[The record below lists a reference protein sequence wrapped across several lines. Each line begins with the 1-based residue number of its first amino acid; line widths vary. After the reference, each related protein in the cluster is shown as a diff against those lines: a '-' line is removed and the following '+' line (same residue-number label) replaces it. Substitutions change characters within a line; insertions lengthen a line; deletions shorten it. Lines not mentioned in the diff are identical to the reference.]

1 MRSSLLCL
9 QILFLGGNA
18 LDDII
23 IKYIRTSSDKS
34 AQVKTPEYATP
45 GSAGMDLSAC
55 IPGKITIKPGEIVKV
70 NTGIAIQ
77 IPHTSIGGFIFPRS
91 GLSSKYG
98 ISLANCVGVIDSD
111 YTGEIICPV
120 INHGS
125 SDYTIKPGDR
135 IAQLVF
141 MPVIKARLQETD
153 RLEATERG
161 SGGFGSTGV

>member
-1 MRSSLLCL
+1 MEEIVVR
-9 QILFLGGNA
+9 
-18 LDDII
+18 
-23 IKYIRTSSDKS
+23 YIRTSSRGECEAKLP
-34 AQVKTPEYATP
+34 QYATP

-55 IPGKITIKPGEIVKV
+55 IPGEIIIKPGEIAKI

-77 IPHTSIGGFIFPRS
+77 IPHSGIGGFIFPRS

-111 YTGEIICPV
+111 STGEIICPV

-125 SDYTIKPGDR
+125 GDYVIKPGDR

-141 MPVIKARLQETD
+141 LPVIKARLEEAE
-153 RLEATERG
+153 RLEETERG